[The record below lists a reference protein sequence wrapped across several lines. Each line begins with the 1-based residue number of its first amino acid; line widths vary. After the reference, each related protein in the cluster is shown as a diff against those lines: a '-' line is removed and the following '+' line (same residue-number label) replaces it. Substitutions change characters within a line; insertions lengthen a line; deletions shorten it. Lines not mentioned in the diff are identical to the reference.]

1 MVRRGGIPTRTNFS
15 VVTPAPQRFATLDQ
29 RWALPI
35 DLKKAGKKA
44 AAEEEESDD
53 PDDDGDDGGDEAS
66 KSGKSRSKK
75 ARRPDTGTR
84 LAAEDR
90 GVSLVVFRAASHQR
104 HQVFFMQ
111 FFRRAAE

>member
-35 DLKKAGKKA
+35 DLKKAGKKEA
-44 AAEEEESDD
+44 AVEESDD
-53 PDDDGDDGGDEAS
+53 PDDDGEDETS
-66 KSGKSRSKK
+66 TSGKSGSKK

-84 LAAEDR
+84 LAAEER

-104 HQVFFMQ
+104 HQVFSSMLMPL
-111 FFRRAAE
+111 

>member
-35 DLKKAGKKA
+35 DLKKAGKKEA
-44 AAEEEESDD
+44 AAEESDD
-53 PDDDGDDGGDEAS
+53 PDDDGEDDALT
-66 KSGKSRSKK
+66 SGKSGSKK

-104 HQVFFMQ
+104 HQVI
-111 FFRRAAE
+111 